1 MHVIAILNCQVFT
14 YIIIVQISL
23 HVFNAASISP
33 AIELIF
39 VNNTPVM
46 GEDSVYV
53 EFESSPRLP
62 GLLMQCHITRL
73 DNDVKD
79 DCETLCNVPA
89 YVYSDVGVLYEQS
102 FEGTNCM

>member
-1 MHVIAILNCQVFT
+1 MLEYSALE
-14 YIIIVQISL
+14 ISNMA
-23 HVFNAASISP
+23 FINAASISP

-46 GEDSVYV
+46 REDSVYV

-73 DNDVKD
+73 DRDIRD
-79 DCETLCNVPA
+79 YCETLCNVHA
-89 YVYSDVGVLYEQS
+89 YSELY
-102 FEGTNCM
+102 TCTI